1 MNLIQFIIIR
11 RINEHEF
18 IKAIET
24 NDRKSDVFIL
34 LENFISYKNRV
45 KKQQLNDK
53 NNILSPFTK
62 QTFFHFVIGK
72 KNIKFAT
79 ILDNKTE
86 HITWELNIK

>member
-18 IKAIET
+18 IS
-24 NDRKSDVFIL
+24 DRQIANQMFLFFL